1 MSDAKVLLERRGG
14 VGYLTLDRPAG
25 LNALDLEMVRSLHG
39 ALRDWEGD
47 PGVRVVVLRGNGPK
61 AFCAGGDVR
70 ALYDSYQR
78 GDDLHQ
84 IFFTEEYALDLALHR
99 YPKPVLALAN
109 GLVLGG
115 GMGLVQ
121 AARLRI
127 VSERTRM
134 AMPETAIGYFP
145 DVGASHFLP
154 RLPDHLGLYLGL
166 TGEQIGPADA
176 LAAGLA
182 DVFVPEA
189 SNEALAQRLE
199 EATAQGP
206 IDLAALLQEF
216 AGAPAETAR
225 LTDLRPAIAEHF
237 AAATV
242 EELRGSLQAESRP
255 AYRDWAQE
263 TLATLDR
270 RSPLAVAT
278 ALELLRQGSGL
289 SLEQCFALELH
300 LDRRW
305 FEKGEIVEGVRA
317 MLVDKDRT
325 PHWNPARWQD
335 LDPRRVAAFFTDFRH
350 S

>member
-1 MSDAKVLLERRGG
+1 
-14 VGYLTLDRPAG
+14 
-25 LNALDLEMVRSLHG
+25 
-39 ALRDWEGD
+39 
-47 PGVRVVVLRGNGPK
+47 VRVIVLRGNGPK

-78 GDDLHQ
+78 GDDLHLT
-84 IFFTEEYALDLALHR
+84 FFTEEYALDLALHR
-99 YPKPVLALAN
+99 YPKPILALAH

-154 RLPDHLGLYLGL
+154 RLPDQLGFYLGL
-166 TGEQIGPADA
+166 TGVQIGPADA

-182 DVFVPEA
+182 DVFIAEA
-189 SNEALAQRLE
+189 ANEELLQRLE
-199 EATAQGP
+199 AATTQGP
-206 IDLAALLQEF
+206 TDLAALLREF
-216 AGAPAETAR
+216 ASAPAEDAR
-225 LTDLRPAIAEHF
+225 LTELRPAIAEHF

-242 EELRGSLQAESRP
+242 GELREGLQREARP

-263 TLATLDR
+263 TLTILNA

-278 ALELLRQGSGL
+278 TLELLRQGSGL

-325 PHWNPARWQD
+325 PHWSPARWED
-335 LDPRRVAAFFTDFRH
+335 LDPQRVSAFFADFRQA
-350 S
+350 